1 MRQFFDKYHK
11 QKLSKHF
18 YTEPKIKGQYKNYI
32 LRFHMLEAIIK
43 VQLHTIKPRKFYLY
57 K

>member
-18 YTEPKIKGQYKNYI
+18 YMEPKIKGQYKNYI
-32 LRFHMLEAIIK
+32 LRFDMLEAIIK